1 MIAQHTDPLPNGPRA
16 GAVRYDHVR
25 VLVGL
30 GFLLMSLILPKLIQ
44 PQMNLLIADLQ
55 RSIMDSNIGLLLF
68 AANKLV
74 GFNTLRHSPV
84 FLGTFLFGE
93 GLVAKFEGKRLLF
106 CLTLLLIPLV
116 FRSISVIYGIEF
128 VVTFSGYLTMILT
141 LVLQWLT
148 AEVRPVLIKL
158 IIILF
163 FLFGFDWLDM
173 VPLLAGLGFGRG
185 DVARTIRLI
194 SGVINADYIMNF
206 VGLTIS
212 LLCITTALILTK
224 VVVDYYKKMSLAD
237 KLRRIELEALR
248 SRYFQDVKHLVHDLK
263 TPLVAIQGLSEV
275 ISLRVDDP
283 NIQDYTN
290 KISQSAERISS
301 MINEILHETMLRPTT
316 VQEIV
321 SFLQVHLTLEEL
333 TARVRIEHATDESI
347 YANKYLF
354 SRALINVIDNGLQ
367 AADGPDGE
375 VRVEV
380 TEENGQIVFRIR
392 DNGRGIPRDSLD
404 RIWELGYSGRQSTGL
419 GLNFV
424 KKVVDGHGGRIHVAS
439 RVGVG
444 TTVTISVPE
453 VKVADEEGLGG

>member
-1 MIAQHTDPLPNGPRA
+1 M
-16 GAVRYDHVR
+16 
-25 VLVGL
+25 
-30 GFLLMSLILPKLIQ
+30 
-44 PQMNLLIADLQ
+44 
-55 RSIMDSNIGLLLF
+55 
-68 AANKLV
+68 
-74 GFNTLRHSPV
+74 
-84 FLGTFLFGE
+84 
-93 GLVAKFEGKRLLF
+93 
-106 CLTLLLIPLV
+106 
-116 FRSISVIYGIEF
+116 
-128 VVTFSGYLTMILT
+128 
-141 LVLQWLT
+141 
-148 AEVRPVLIKL
+148 
-158 IIILF
+158 
-163 FLFGFDWLDM
+163 
-173 VPLLAGLGFGRG
+173 
-185 DVARTIRLI
+185 
-194 SGVINADYIMNF
+194 
-206 VGLTIS
+206 
-212 LLCITTALILTK
+212 
-224 VVVDYYKKMSLAD
+224 
-237 KLRRIELEALR
+237 
-248 SRYFQDVKHLVHDLK
+248 KHLVHDLK

-316 VQEIV
+316 VREIV

-424 KKVVDGHGGRIHVAS
+424 KKVVDGHGGRIHVAVES
-439 RVGVG
+439 GWEQR
-444 TTVTISVPE
+444 
-453 VKVADEEGLGG
+453 